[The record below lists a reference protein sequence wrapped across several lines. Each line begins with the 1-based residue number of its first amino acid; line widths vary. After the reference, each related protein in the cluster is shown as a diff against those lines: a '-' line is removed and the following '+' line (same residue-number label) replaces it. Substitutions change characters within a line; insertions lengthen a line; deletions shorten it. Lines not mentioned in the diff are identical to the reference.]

1 MCEFS
6 MKQQK
11 FIILLL
17 LLTVLSACQPSEEAA
32 PTAISTETT
41 DFAPSITPIIK
52 VQPTSTS
59 SPTVQT
65 SLTPAIE
72 ISTTTASVNPVF
84 VDCIDISK
92 SFQDNMKVDGQLI
105 LGMLGG
111 GYYLFDLKSSIKTP
125 LLNGNEDIFDLEVSP
140 NGSQLL
146 LLDCSEAQCMGK
158 VVSANG
164 VVNTF
169 PNKQEWRII
178 HWLDNVHLAIVHDN
192 EPLNSVIVLNP
203 FTGEELSVAL
213 NLPHPFYMSTPSKK
227 SVLISTIDPTMTRV
241 IYFDTE
247 GLGRIILWDIQQEKI
262 LAWLPFS
269 ISIESPIASI
279 DIDYLHGWSPDGT
292 QYITTSP
299 DISSSLIEGRFSVEE
314 LYSITSRGGVTQLT
328 HFGDEYR
335 SVRIREYRWSPD
347 GRYIA
352 FWFQTNKGDNPP
364 DDEIYRLGIIDT
376 TTSTFIDPCLIGA
389 NKDSSAFLPFWSPNS
404 NQLLLRI
411 LDGDGQFR
419 LFILDLVGGKLY
431 QLDETMFPAGWIG
444 MP

>member
-1 MCEFS
+1 
-6 MKQQK
+6 MKRSLN
-11 FIILLL
+11 ILVLIA
-17 LLTVLSACQPSEEAA
+17 LLTACQPGGEVTL
-32 PTAISTETT
+32 TAIPADTAII
-41 DFAPSITPIIK
+41 APYITPTLKI
-52 VQPTSTS
+52 QPTSTS

-65 SLTPAIE
+65 SLTPTIE
-72 ISTTTASVNPVF
+72 ISATTALVNPVF

-92 SFQDNMKVDGQLI
+92 SFQDNMKLEGQLV

-125 LLNGNEDIFDLEVSP
+125 LLNGNEDIFDLDVSP

-169 PNKQEWRII
+169 PNKKEWRII

-203 FTGEELSVAL
+203 FTGEELSVEL

-227 SVLISTIDPTMTRV
+227 SVLISIIDPTMTRV

-247 GLGRIILWDIQQEKI
+247 GLGRIILWDIQKEKI

-269 ISIESPIASI
+269 ISIKSPITSI
-279 DIDYLHGWSPDGT
+279 GIDYLHGWSPDGT

-299 DISSSLIEGRFSVEE
+299 DISSSLIEDIFSVEE

-335 SVRIREYRWSPD
+335 FVRIREYRWSPD

-352 FWFQTNKGDNPP
+352 FWFQTNIDDNPP
-364 DDEIYRLGIIDT
+364 DGEIYRLGIIDT

-389 NKDSSAFLPFWSPNS
+389 NKDKSAFLPIWSPNS
-404 NQLLLRI
+404 DQLLLRI
-411 LDGDGQFR
+411 LDGDGKFR
-419 LFILDLVGGKLY
+419 LFILDLPGGKLY
-431 QLDETMFPAGWIG
+431 QLDEAMFPEGWIG
-444 MP
+444 LP